1 MKLIL
6 NYLTCT
12 FEYFSRNCYVFTI
25 SWRSEVSIVNQ
36 GINLRGW
43 DLGVH
48 FYLVWSGFFS
58 LEKTAQKWVGEKFF
72 KKIRKKMSFL
82 VLAWTDYFS
91 YKNIP
96 ICKKRKSNK
105 NFLRSEFKF
114 LLQMNWWLKIG
125 NIPWK
130 HDYQLANI
138 TWSH

>member
-96 ICKKRKSNK
+96 ICKKENQIKISYDQNL
-105 NFLRSEFKF
+105 NFFCRWTDGWKLETYHGNTITN
-114 LLQMNWWLKIG
+114 LQI
-125 NIPWK
+125 
-130 HDYQLANI
+130 
-138 TWSH
+138 

>member
-6 NYLTCT
+6 NNLTCT

-72 KKIRKKMSFL
+72 KENCKKLSFF
-82 VLAWTDYFS
+82 VLTWTDYFS

-96 ICKKRKSNK
+96 IFKKKIQIN
-105 NFLRSEFKF
+105 FKF
-114 LLQMNWWLKIG
+114 LLQKNWWGIVG
-125 NIPWK
+125 NILWK

-138 TWSH
+138 TWLH